1 MSDNLYKIAEDR
13 VEKKIKFYKNLQ
25 AYIIVNAFLAVI
37 NWFFSPEFWWV
48 LFPMF
53 FWGIGVLKDFLMA
66 FVFVNKFSDDYRER
80 KIKEEMEKLK
90 A

>member
-37 NWFFSPEFWWV
+37 NWFFT
-48 LFPMF
+48 F
-53 FWGIGVLKDFLMA
+53 FWGIGVFKDFLMA
-66 FVFVNKFSDDYRER
+66 FVFVDRFSEDYRER